1 MNEKKTIILLV
12 EDEDSHADLIFR
24 SFESATVP
32 MDLIRVRN
40 LKEASIS
47 IAGTTP
53 GLIIADYLL
62 KDGKGT
68 ELIPVNKEEHP
79 YPIVIMTSHG
89 DEEIAVQAM
98 KAGAFD
104 YIVKSVTAL
113 DDMPNICEKIMLEWN
128 YTIRHKRVEK
138 ELKESEAKF
147 RGILSSLYEGAV
159 IIYDRDGK
167 ITSLWGTPEMDKRYG
182 LRAVD
187 SIGMSIREIVP
198 PEHADQRVSEI
209 HRVFD
214 AGEKMV
220 VDYMVVFPSGNFWHE
235 TSLSPMRDAD
245 DNIAAVVGFVRDIT
259 ERKKMEDAL
268 LQSEKLKS
276 LGAITAGV
284 AHEFNNI
291 LAVVMG
297 SAEVLDGGFKDEQE
311 LNRGL
316 KAIIEASA
324 DGAGIVKRM
333 LSFAKAELSISD
345 HIFIDIQYLIKQA
358 VEFTMP
364 RWKNM
369 AQADSKKYL
378 INTANV
384 VETPDIFCN
393 PTEIR
398 EVFVNLINNSLDAM
412 PDGGTIT
419 VSTRCVRSP
428 AEQAVSKKENSLES
442 KGNFVEIIYED
453 IGKGMPEEVRKK
465 IFDPFFTTRRPM
477 GTGLGM
483 SIAYSIMKRHGGKI
497 DVKSEVGKGTV
508 FNLSIPIQK
517 EVGQKTAP
525 SEPVREI
532 MTTNRRILVIDD
544 EKEICTILD
553 EFLTRSGHI
562 VKAVNSGSEAIEL
575 SRRENFD
582 LVICDLVMPDVTGY
596 DVVKALNDLDK
607 TPKICIATGWGE
619 KLKPMDEESLTV
631 DFIIKKPFNLSEIER
646 KISDLCK

>member
-1 MNEKKTIILLV
+1 
-12 EDEDSHADLIFR
+12 
-24 SFESATVP
+24 
-32 MDLIRVRN
+32 
-40 LKEASIS
+40 
-47 IAGTTP
+47 
-53 GLIIADYLL
+53 
-62 KDGKGT
+62 
-68 ELIPVNKEEHP
+68 
-79 YPIVIMTSHG
+79 
-89 DEEIAVQAM
+89 
-98 KAGAFD
+98 
-104 YIVKSVTAL
+104 
-113 DDMPNICEKIMLEWN
+113 
-128 YTIRHKRVEK
+128 
-138 ELKESEAKF
+138 
-147 RGILSSLYEGAV
+147 
-159 IIYDRDGK
+159 
-167 ITSLWGTPEMDKRYG
+167 MDKRYG

-369 AQADSKKYL
+369 AQADGKKY
-378 INTANV
+378 
-384 VETPDIFCN
+384 P
-393 PTEIR
+393 
-398 EVFVNLINNSLDAM
+398 
-412 PDGGTIT
+412 
-419 VSTRCVRSP
+419 
-428 AEQAVSKKENSLES
+428 
-442 KGNFVEIIYED
+442 
-453 IGKGMPEEVRKK
+453 
-465 IFDPFFTTRRPM
+465 
-477 GTGLGM
+477 
-483 SIAYSIMKRHGGKI
+483 
-497 DVKSEVGKGTV
+497 
-508 FNLSIPIQK
+508 
-517 EVGQKTAP
+517 
-525 SEPVREI
+525 
-532 MTTNRRILVIDD
+532 
-544 EKEICTILD
+544 
-553 EFLTRSGHI
+553 
-562 VKAVNSGSEAIEL
+562 
-575 SRRENFD
+575 
-582 LVICDLVMPDVTGY
+582 
-596 DVVKALNDLDK
+596 
-607 TPKICIATGWGE
+607 
-619 KLKPMDEESLTV
+619 
-631 DFIIKKPFNLSEIER
+631 
-646 KISDLCK
+646 